1 MSFEEYVI
9 KNDLGIIENGI
20 RFSNLTTIGCGGKI
34 KTLYTPKNLESL
46 ILAFTFIEDHE
57 LSFFL
62 LGNGSN
68 VLARDSDY
76 LGIVIQL
83 KKLPYSYTIDH
94 EILTCSAFY
103 PTTKLAY
110 DLASEEWGD
119 LSFLGGIPGLLGGA
133 IYNNSGAYKED
144 IQKHLID
151 VTYINSAGKLITISN
166 KDCSFGYRKSIF
178 HYIDGIIISARFRVK
193 KMPTMEILQR
203 RAKERKL
210 SQPLESKSMGSIFK
224 NNPLIPAWKVIDALG
239 MRGFHLED
247 AAVSAKH
254 ANFIINTGSAKS
266 RDVLHLIE
274 LIQKR
279 SELEF
284 GILLT
289 YEITIL

>member
-266 RDVLHLIE
+266 RDVLYLIE

>member
-9 KNDLGIIENGI
+9 KNNLGTIENGV
-20 RFSNLTTIGCGGKI
+20 RFAELTTIGCGGKI
-34 KTLYTPKNLESL
+34 RTLYTPKNLEAL
-46 ILAFTFIEDHE
+46 LQAFQYIEEHE

-68 VLARDSDY
+68 VLASDREY
-76 LGIVIQL
+76 TGIVIQL
-83 KKLPYSYTIDH
+83 KKLPYSYRIEDN
-94 EILTCSAFY
+94 ILTCSAFY
-103 PTTKLAY
+103 PTSKLAY
-110 DLASEEWGD
+110 DLALEEWGD

-151 VTYINSAGKLITISN
+151 VTYINSAGKKITIPN
-166 KDCSFGYRKSIF
+166 KDCAFGYRKSIF
-178 HYIDGIIISARFRVK
+178 HYIDGIIISARFKVK
-193 KMPTMEILQR
+193 KEKTLDILQK
-203 RAKERKL
+203 RAKQRKL
-210 SQPLESKSMGSIFK
+210 SQPLETKNMGSIFK

-254 ANFIINTGSAKS
+254 ANFIINTGNAKS
-266 RDVLHLIE
+266 SEILRLIE

-284 GILLT
+284 GILLS
-289 YEITIL
+289 YEITII